1 MLSLYMPNIDSGRWY
16 GEKYPQ
22 GSLLGPLLFLVYV
35 DGVLNLPVTEGSQQI
50 LYTDD
55 IFLYEQLYAKKATPH
70 YNIILMPLAYR
81 YPIIICNST
90 HLFVDMCSFSI
101 KYINCPSIFIISNC
115 QLEEVVWLISLP
127 RSGIY
132 T

>member
-1 MLSLYMPNIDSGRWY
+1 MPNIESGRWY

-22 GSLLGPLLFLVYV
+22 GSLLGPLLFVVYI

-50 LYTDD
+50 LYVDD

-70 YNIILMPLAYR
+70 YNTILMPLAYR

-90 HLFVDMCSFSI
+90 NLFVNMCSFPI
-101 KYINCPSIFIISNC
+101 KYTNCPSIFTISNC
-115 QLEEVVWLISLP
+115 QLEEVVWLILS